1 MLLRCLSAYNPTSE
15 LGQAPMYYARMDS
28 PVGTLTLAGEDTDC
42 VDSISF
48 GDGDPPVGADPQQD
62 HFAQARAQLEEYFQ
76 GNRQAFSFP
85 MRLTG
90 NGFRRQVLEQLCE
103 VPFGQTV
110 SYGELA
116 AAVGNP
122 RAARAVGGAVG
133 SNPLAIVVPCHR
145 VLAADGGIGGF
156 GGGLEA
162 KRVLLAIEGV
172 VPKD

>member
-1 MLLRCLSAYNPTSE
+1 
-15 LGQAPMYYARMDS
+15 MYYAQMDS
-28 PVGTLTLAGEDTDC
+28 PVGTLTLAGEDRQC
-42 VDSISF
+42 VDSLSF
-48 GDGDPPVGADPQQD
+48 GNGGLPTGATASAEN
-62 HFAQARAQLEEYFQ
+62 FLEARTQLEDYFQ
-76 GNRQAFSFP
+76 GQRTVFDFP

-90 NGFRRQVLEQLCE
+90 AGFRRQVLEQLCR
-103 VPFGQTV
+103 VPFGETV
-110 SYGELA
+110 SYGDLA

-162 KRVLLAIEGV
+162 KRTLLAIEGV
-172 VPKD
+172 TAKS